1 MKELLEVGRD
11 FLLIGLGIVIFI
23 GEKVRES
30 LQEIMESISPS
41 PEERKRLTQEL
52 LERGRLIK
60 KEVEERAG
68 EEIRKILS
76 RLDLSTGED
85 IKRVEKKL
93 NELKKLLQKT

>member
-60 KEVEERAG
+60 KEVEERVG